1 MKKFIIIFC
10 CVIILCVLLC
20 IVDYVMVQNDNN
32 PIFCIEVSDGHFIG
46 LGYSFDIGNHPITG
60 NQEYDFRIFGISIRC
75 TITN

>member
-10 CVIILCVLLC
+10 CVIVLCVLLC

-32 PIFCIEVSDGHFIG
+32 PIFCIKVSDGHFIG
-46 LGYSFDIGNHPITG
+46 LGYSFYLEKNRFTG
-60 NQEYDFRIFGISIRC
+60 NQGYDFSVFGITIEC